1 MFSSSSRVVLRK
13 SSLSLLVITIYL
25 GNNLN
30 VIANFTIQMS
40 DVTGKAWDSKLFR
53 RILAYSLPHKRL
65 LFTGLSMTVILAI
78 LSSLRP
84 YIIGMMVGS
93 FVNLGLKEDLLYW
106 TLLIVLMLI
115 LESFGQFY
123 FSYRANELGQF
134 VIKDLRVQLFNHI
147 TRLRL
152 KYFDQHPIGMLVTR
166 AISDI
171 ETVAEIFSQGIL
183 VILGDLLKLTAVLL
197 VMFFMNWELTL
208 VVLIPIP
215 LLLFSTNVFKKVIKR
230 SFQEVRTQV
239 SVLNSFVQ
247 EHITGMNIVQIF
259 SREKEEARRFREIN
273 KKHKQAHIKS
283 IMAYSIFFPVV
294 ENLSAISIALL
305 ILFSIYKV
313 GDPNTNFNEIAG
325 DLTAFILYVHML
337 FRPIRMLA
345 DRFNT
350 LQMGMV
356 GSSRVF
362 KVLDTNESII
372 QNGDLVTDSFSGN
385 ISFRDVMFAYKEGNP
400 VLNTIS
406 FDIKAGETM
415 AIVGAT
421 GSGKT
426 SIINLFCRFYEYQSG
441 QILLDGNDLRNYNLS
456 HLRDKVSV
464 VLQDVFLYSDTIMNN
479 VTLGNPSISE
489 EKVKEAAR
497 VIGAESFIERLPG
510 KYNFDVRERGGVLS
524 TGQRQLLSFMRSYV
538 YNPDILILDEA
549 TSSIDTETEE
559 LIQSAIKKIT
569 KDKTAIII
577 AHRLST
583 IKNADHIL
591 VLDKGNIIEMG
602 THQELLKKNNIY
614 SKLYEIQFSEEIL

>member
-1 MFSSSSRVVLRK
+1 
-13 SSLSLLVITIYL
+13 
-25 GNNLN
+25 
-30 VIANFTIQMS
+30 MS

-53 RILAYSLPHKRL
+53 RVLAYSLPHKKL
-65 LFTGLSMTVILAI
+65 LFTGLTMTVILAL

-93 FVNLGLKEDLLYW
+93 FVNLGLKDDLLYW
-106 TLLIVLMLI
+106 TLLIVLMLVM
-115 LESFGQFY
+115 ESLGQFF

-134 VIKDLRVQLFNHI
+134 VIKDLRVELFNHI
-147 TRLRL
+147 TKLRL

-183 VILGDLLKLTAVLL
+183 IILGDLLKLTAVLS

-230 SFQEVRTQV
+230 SFQEVRNQV
-239 SVLNSFVQ
+239 SILNSFVQ

-259 SREKEEARRFREIN
+259 SREKEEARLFREIN
-273 KKHKQAHIKS
+273 YKHKKAHIKS

-305 ILFSIYKV
+305 ILFSIYKI
-313 GDPNTNFNEIAG
+313 GDADANFIEISG
-325 DLTAFILYVHML
+325 DMTAFILYVHML

-362 KVLDTNESII
+362 KVLDTEDNIVQKGNLEP
-372 QNGDLVTDSFSGN
+372 NVFSGE
-385 ISFRDVMFAYKEGNP
+385 ISFKDVTFAYKEGYP
-400 VLNTIS
+400 ILNNIS
-406 FDIKAGETM
+406 FDIKEGQTL

-441 QILLDGNDLRNYNLS
+441 QILLDNNDLRNYSISNLRS
-456 HLRDKVSV
+456 KIAV
-464 VLQDVFLYSDTIMNN
+464 VLQDVFLYSDTVLNN
-479 VTLGNPSISE
+479 ITLGDPAISL
-489 EKVKEAAR
+489 EKVKEAAKI
-497 VIGAESFIERLPG
+497 IGAESFIENLPG
-510 KYNFDVRERGGVLS
+510 KYDFDVRERGGVLS

-569 KDKTAIII
+569 KGRTSIII

-583 IKNADHIL
+583 IKNADQIL
-591 VLDKGNIIEMG
+591 VLDKGRVAEMG
-602 THQELLKKNNIY
+602 THKELLSKKNIY
-614 SKLYEIQFSEEIL
+614 SKLYEIQFVE

>member
-1 MFSSSSRVVLRK
+1 
-13 SSLSLLVITIYL
+13 
-25 GNNLN
+25 
-30 VIANFTIQMS
+30 MS

-53 RILAYSLPHKRL
+53 RVLAYSLPHKKL
-65 LFTGLSMTVILAI
+65 LFTGLTMTVILAL

-106 TLLIVLMLI
+106 TLLIVLMLVM
-115 LESFGQFY
+115 ESLGQFF

-147 TRLRL
+147 TKLRL

-183 VILGDLLKLTAVLL
+183 IILGDLLKLTAVLS

-215 LLLFSTNVFKKVIKR
+215 LLLFSTNIFKKVIKR
-230 SFQEVRTQV
+230 SFQEVRNQV
-239 SVLNSFVQ
+239 SILNSFVQ

-259 SREKEEARRFREIN
+259 SREKEEARLFREIN
-273 KKHKQAHIKS
+273 NKHKKAHIKS

-305 ILFSIYKV
+305 ILFSIYKI
-313 GDPNTNFNEIAG
+313 GDADANFIEISG
-325 DLTAFILYVHML
+325 DMTAFILYVHML

-362 KVLDTNESII
+362 KVLDTEDNIVQKGSLEP
-372 QNGDLVTDSFSGN
+372 NFFSGN
-385 ISFRDVMFAYKEGNP
+385 ISFKDVTFAYKQGNP
-400 VLNTIS
+400 ILNNIS
-406 FDIKAGETM
+406 FDIKQGETL

-441 QILLDGNDLRNYNLS
+441 QILLDNNDLRNYSLSNL
-456 HLRDKVSV
+456 REKIAV
-464 VLQDVFLYSDTIMNN
+464 VLQDVFLYSDTVLNN
-479 VTLGNPSISE
+479 ITLGDPTISL
-489 EKVKEAAR
+489 EKVKEAAKI
-497 VIGAESFIERLPG
+497 IGAENFIENLPG

-569 KDKTAIII
+569 KGRTSIII

-583 IKNADHIL
+583 IKNADQIL
-591 VLDKGNIIEMG
+591 VLDKGRVAEMG
-602 THQELLKKNNIY
+602 THKELISKKNIY
-614 SKLYEIQFSEEIL
+614 SKLYEIQFSE

>member
-1 MFSSSSRVVLRK
+1 
-13 SSLSLLVITIYL
+13 
-25 GNNLN
+25 
-30 VIANFTIQMS
+30 MS

-53 RILAYSLPHKRL
+53 RILTYSLPHKRL
-65 LFTGLSMTVILAI
+65 LFTGLSMTVILAF

-93 FVNLGLKEDLLYW
+93 FVNLGLKEDLLFW
-106 TLLIVLMLI
+106 TLLIILMLI

-134 VIKDLRVQLFNHI
+134 VIRDLRIQLFNHI
-147 TRLRL
+147 TKLRL

-183 VILGDLLKLTAVLL
+183 VILGDLLKLVAVLL

-215 LLLFSTNVFKKVIKR
+215 LLLISTNIFKKVIKR

-239 SVLNSFVQ
+239 SILNTFVQ

-259 SREKEEARRFREIN
+259 SREKEEAKRFREIN
-273 KKHKQAHIKS
+273 KKHKKAHIKS

-305 ILFSIYKV
+305 ILFSIYKL
-313 GDPNTNFNEIAG
+313 GPNANFNEISG

-362 KVLDTNESII
+362 KVLDTEESIV
-372 QNGDLVTDSFSGN
+372 QKGDLRTDSFSGN
-385 ISFRDVMFAYKEGNP
+385 ISFKDVTFAYNEGNP
-400 VLNTIS
+400 VLNNIS
-406 FDIKAGETM
+406 FNIKAGETM

-456 HLRDKVSV
+456 HLRNKVSV
-464 VLQDVFLYSDTIMNN
+464 VLQDVFLYSDSIMNN
-479 VTLGNPSISE
+479 ITLGDPSITE

-497 VIGAESFIERLPG
+497 VIGAEGFIENLPG

-549 TSSIDTETEE
+549 TSSIDTESEE
-559 LIQSAIKKIT
+559 LIQMAIEKIT
-569 KDKTAIII
+569 KGRTAIII

-591 VLDKGNIIEMG
+591 VLDKGKVIEMG
-602 THQELLKKNNIY
+602 THQELLKQNNIY
-614 SKLYEIQFSEEIL
+614 SKLYEIQFSEEML

>member
-1 MFSSSSRVVLRK
+1 
-13 SSLSLLVITIYL
+13 
-25 GNNLN
+25 
-30 VIANFTIQMS
+30 MS

-53 RILAYSLPHKRL
+53 RVLAYSLPHKKL
-65 LFTGLSMTVILAI
+65 LFTGLIMTVILAL

-93 FVNLGLKEDLLYW
+93 FVNLGLKDDLLYW
-106 TLLIVLMLI
+106 TLLIVLMLVM
-115 LESFGQFY
+115 ESLGQFF

-147 TRLRL
+147 TKLRL

-183 VILGDLLKLTAVLL
+183 IILGDLLKLTAVLS

-230 SFQEVRTQV
+230 SFQEVRNQV
-239 SVLNSFVQ
+239 SILNSFVQ

-259 SREKEEARRFREIN
+259 SREKEEARLFREIN
-273 KKHKQAHIKS
+273 NKHKKAHIKS

-305 ILFSIYKV
+305 ILFSIYKI
-313 GDPNTNFNEIAG
+313 GDADANFNEISG
-325 DLTAFILYVHML
+325 DMTAFILYVHML

-362 KVLDTNESII
+362 KVLDTEDNIL
-372 QNGDLVTDSFSGN
+372 QKGNLKPNFFSGE
-385 ISFRDVMFAYKEGNP
+385 ISFKDVTFAYNQGNP
-400 VLNTIS
+400 VLNNIS
-406 FDIKAGETM
+406 FNIKEGQTL

-441 QILLDGNDLRNYNLS
+441 QILLDNNDLRNYSLSNL
-456 HLRDKVSV
+456 RAKIAV
-464 VLQDVFLYSDTIMNN
+464 VLQDVFLYSDTVLNN
-479 VTLGNPSISE
+479 ITLGNPAISL
-489 EKVKEAAR
+489 EKVKEAAKI
-497 VIGAESFIERLPG
+497 IGADSFIEDLPG
-510 KYNFDVRERGGVLS
+510 KYDFDVRERGGVLS

-569 KDKTAIII
+569 KGRTSIII

-583 IKNADHIL
+583 IKNADQIL
-591 VLDKGNIIEMG
+591 VLDKGRVAEMG
-602 THQELLKKNNIY
+602 THKELLSKKNIY
-614 SKLYEIQFSEEIL
+614 SKLYEIQFTE

>member
-1 MFSSSSRVVLRK
+1 
-13 SSLSLLVITIYL
+13 
-25 GNNLN
+25 
-30 VIANFTIQMS
+30 
-40 DVTGKAWDSKLFR
+40 
-53 RILAYSLPHKRL
+53 
-65 LFTGLSMTVILAI
+65 
-78 LSSLRP
+78 
-84 YIIGMMVGS
+84 
-93 FVNLGLKEDLLYW
+93 
-106 TLLIVLMLI
+106 
-115 LESFGQFY
+115 
-123 FSYRANELGQF
+123 
-134 VIKDLRVQLFNHI
+134 
-147 TRLRL
+147 
-152 KYFDQHPIGMLVTR
+152 MLVTR

-305 ILFSIYKV
+305 ILFSIHRV
-313 GDPNTNFNEIAG
+313 GAPNVNFIEISG

-362 KVLDTNESII
+362 KVLDTNESIV
-372 QNGDLVTDSFSGN
+372 QNGDLISDSFSGN
-385 ISFRDVMFAYKEGNP
+385 ISFKEVMFAYKEGVP
-400 VLNTIS
+400 VLNNIS
-406 FDIKAGETM
+406 FDIKAGETL

-441 QILLDGNDLRNYNLS
+441 QILLDGKDLRNYNLS

-497 VIGAESFIERLPG
+497 VIGAESFIEKLPG

-559 LIQSAIKKIT
+559 LIQLAIKKIT

-591 VLDKGNIIEMG
+591 VLDKGKVIEVG

-614 SKLYEIQFSEEIL
+614 SKLYEIQFSEEGL

>member
-1 MFSSSSRVVLRK
+1 
-13 SSLSLLVITIYL
+13 
-25 GNNLN
+25 
-30 VIANFTIQMS
+30 MS

-53 RILAYSLPHKRL
+53 RILTYSLPHKRL
-65 LFTGLSMTVILAI
+65 LFTGLSMTVILAF

-93 FVNLGLKEDLLYW
+93 FVNLGLKEDLLFW
-106 TLLIVLMLI
+106 TLLIILMLI

-134 VIKDLRVQLFNHI
+134 VIRDLRIQLFNHI
-147 TRLRL
+147 TKLRL

-183 VILGDLLKLTAVLL
+183 VILGDLLKLVAVLL

-215 LLLFSTNVFKKVIKR
+215 LLLISTNIFKKVIKR

-239 SVLNSFVQ
+239 SILNTFVQ

-259 SREKEEARRFREIN
+259 SREKEEAKRFREIN
-273 KKHKQAHIKS
+273 KKHKKAHIKS

-313 GDPNTNFNEIAG
+313 GPNANFNEISG

-362 KVLDTNESII
+362 KVLDTEESIV
-372 QNGDLVTDSFSGN
+372 QKGDLRTDSFSGN
-385 ISFRDVMFAYKEGNP
+385 ISFKDVTFAYNEGNP
-400 VLNTIS
+400 VLNNIS
-406 FDIKAGETM
+406 FNIKAGETM

-456 HLRDKVSV
+456 HLRNKVSV
-464 VLQDVFLYSDTIMNN
+464 VLQDVFLYSDSIMNN
-479 VTLGNPSISE
+479 ITLGDPSITE

-497 VIGAESFIERLPG
+497 VIGAEGFIENLPG

-549 TSSIDTETEE
+549 TSSIDTESEE
-559 LIQSAIKKIT
+559 LIQMAIEKIT
-569 KDKTAIII
+569 KGRTAIII

-591 VLDKGNIIEMG
+591 VLDKGKVIEMG
-602 THQELLKKNNIY
+602 THQELLKQNNIY
-614 SKLYEIQFSEEIL
+614 SKLYEIQFSEEML